1 MLDFSNQNVVFLTF
15 RVFPVLM
22 VAYTLFGTHVLGF
35 IWVSYLWSAPSVP
48 SASLQV
54 PQVFLASN
62 FSKWLQVTLA
72 GMPFKCLYSTW
83 TKNSMRCL
91 IMSYDYLSSC
101 NSIAFLFQKLAS
113 NKKHLNVN
121 IPPVCIHQNGVILY
135 ISYLWYFTSTVK
147 FQTIKRN
154 NKVIKICIV
163 MLHRFSKALTL
174 C

>member
-35 IWVSYLWSAPSVP
+35 ICVSYLWSAPSVP

-72 GMPFKCLYSTW
+72 GMPFKCLYSTS

-91 IMSYDYLSSC
+91 IMSYDCLSSC

-113 NKKHLNVN
+113 NKKHLNIQHTSSLHSSKWCN
-121 IPPVCIHQNGVILY
+121 TLHKLFVILHINSK
-135 ISYLWYFTSTVK
+135 IS
-147 FQTIKRN
+147 N
-154 NKVIKICIV
+154 N
-163 MLHRFSKALTL
+163 
-174 C
+174 